1 MIGFSSPCYWI
12 IHQSICS
19 HYRLSSGFV
28 LSRFKKASREEAGIS
43 TTDFAG
49 LSLKNRKVLRRIGQ
63 TAPSKEERT
72 SSSCENG
79 VGLPPQN
86 FRYVRIAGRRVL
98 VFMTTRA
105 EEADEWV
112 RRVEETW
119 PGTRIVG
126 LSFFWEPSL
135 LPDGSLRRRVS
146 SIHLSYL
153 THVLVYRLSSAEND
167 AIAPNDPIAPRLVNF
182 LCDFHNMFFGEDLN
196 RNLEAI
202 GLYGSLGPSLM
213 TELLDVAQ
221 ICRVPRIVIL
231 ATRLPLHVVLAA
243 VLLRDMD
250 IGLLLLEDIAHLTPC
265 SWPMTEI
272 QVQFAAETSFVGQR
286 LGNSAYASLFP

>member
-1 MIGFSSPCYWI
+1 M
-12 IHQSICS
+12 
-19 HYRLSSGFV
+19 
-28 LSRFKKASREEAGIS
+28 AS
-43 TTDFAG
+43 
-49 LSLKNRKVLRRIGQ
+49 
-63 TAPSKEERT
+63 
-72 SSSCENG
+72 
-79 VGLPPQN
+79 GLPPQN

-167 AIAPNDPIAPRLVNF
+167 AIAPRLVNF
-182 LCDFHNMFFGEDLN
+182 LCDLRNIFIGDDLHRSLQALGFHGSCWPMFMAE
-196 RNLEAI
+196 
-202 GLYGSLGPSLM
+202 M
-213 TELLDVAQ
+213 LDVAE
-221 ICRVPRIVIL
+221 ICGVSPVFIL
-231 ATRLPLHVVLAA
+231 ATWLPLHVALAA

-250 IGLLLLEDIAHLTPC
+250 IGLLLLEDHVHLTPS

-272 QVQFAAETSFVGQR
+272 QVQFAVETSFVGQM
-286 LGNSAYASLFP
+286 LGHSAYVSSFS